1 MWWCAPAHSFVHVC
15 GGDCCCTSR
24 FSNVERDQYLIFK
37 AYDDCRK
44 DALALQVIQLFKVI
58 FDELDLGLYLF
69 PYRVIPSRTGKTMA
83 AGGIIEVVPGCASRD
98 EIGKQKFA
106 TLYEYFQ
113 HKFGREDG
121 QKFEAARRNLVRSL
135 AAYAVVCFILQI
147 KDRHNGNVMYDDQ
160 GHLIHIDFGFLLG
173 ISPGGNLGFENAGFK
188 LTKVLNDC
196 GLRRG

>member
-1 MWWCAPAHSFVHVC
+1 MCARTYFACHFWH
-15 GGDCCCTSR
+15 CCCTSR

-188 LTKVLNDC
+188 LTKVLNEC